1 MALAMHEYIPLLLRT
16 QHKIILQCVC
26 LLILNVALSAYACQ
40 TLVLASFQS
49 LSVNIH
55 GVIQQTKYLEICLG
69 VYPVI
74 LSIVV
79 ILECSYLTR

>member
-1 MALAMHEYIPLLLRT
+1 MK
-16 QHKIILQCVC
+16 HKIILQCVC

-55 GVIQQTKYLEICLG
+55 GVIQQTEYLEICLG

-79 ILECSYLTR
+79 ILEFSYLTR